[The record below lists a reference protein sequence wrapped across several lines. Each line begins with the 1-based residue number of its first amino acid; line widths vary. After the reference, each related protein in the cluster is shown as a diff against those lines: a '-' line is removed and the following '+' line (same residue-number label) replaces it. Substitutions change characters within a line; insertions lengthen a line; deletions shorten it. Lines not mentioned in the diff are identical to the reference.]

1 MRGSPKPSARQASTK
16 SRSFIARVE
25 ARATRM
31 NAGTAVIAI
40 ARIRLNRFAPSTAT
54 SIRPMIS
61 CGKLSRTSVAAVI
74 RRSTTPPR

>member
-1 MRGSPKPSARQASTK
+1 VQEHDAR
-16 SRSFIARVE
+16 IAE
-25 ARATRM
+25 AERP
-31 NAGTAVIAI
+31 AGVDAVIAM

-61 CGKLSRTSVAAVI
+61 CGKLSRTSVAAMI